1 MKTYRLLI
9 LTLLAIIT
17 TSCGDDIPYNDR
29 AALYDIVTFDGAG
42 EDGAM
47 FSFRQI
53 NDSPIIHL
61 VAHGITL
68 DEKIAHKG
76 QRLLIGYYPISGN
89 AYVSDQIELIGYS
102 QVNQNEVVITPSDK
116 IANWDKNPIWLNSIW
131 RSGTF
136 LNLNL
141 RADQSGSS
149 RRFELIADQSTIN
162 EPMPHLYIAHDLLGS
177 PENYSRQI
185 YASFDLSSVWNL
197 NSCKGVII
205 HINDSNLEQDTYT
218 FTKTDE

>member
-29 AALYDIVTFDGAG
+29 AALYDIVTFDGPEEEG
-42 EDGAM
+42 VV
-47 FSFRQI
+47 FSFQQV

-61 VAHGITL
+61 VARGITL
-68 DEKIAHKG
+68 DEQTARKG
-76 QRLLIGYYPISGN
+76 QRLLIGYYPISGK

-102 QVNQNEVVITPSDK
+102 QVYQNQVITTSSDK
-116 IANWDKNPIWLNSIW
+116 ITGWDKNAIWLNSIW
-131 RSGTF
+131 RSGMF

-141 RADQSGSS
+141 RADQAGSS

-162 EPMPHLYIAHDLLGS
+162 DPMPHLYIAHDLLGN

-185 YASFDLSSVWNL
+185 YASFDLSPVWNF
-197 NSCKGVII
+197 NSCKGVIV
-205 HINDSNLEQDTYT
+205 HINDSNLKQDTYT
-218 FTKTDE
+218 FTKTDN